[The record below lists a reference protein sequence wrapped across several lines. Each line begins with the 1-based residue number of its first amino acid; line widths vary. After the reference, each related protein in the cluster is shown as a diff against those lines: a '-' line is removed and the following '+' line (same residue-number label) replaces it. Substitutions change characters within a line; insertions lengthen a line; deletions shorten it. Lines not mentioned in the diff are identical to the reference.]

1 MTARPMPAPP
11 TDSDPER
18 RTRIRTRLSQLGQ
31 GPAALFHDLCLLLD
45 EDLGMATRPMLVSHL
60 LRELESSVRE
70 VLLPRRADTPD
81 TDPEPASTEHPV
93 LVALRMLGGE
103 ALCALG
109 LKQTGPGEAAEAEP
123 ERASAGS
130 THRREIS
137 EVLGA
142 LGIDP
147 DGSVGTAWRKV
158 AADQHALAHRTN
170 LAAPRQL
177 EGRVSDHVER
187 GMIFLDAVL
196 DAFDARFLD
205 LIDRLEK
212 LAATPAPTKKD
223 ATRLLKEF
231 PQDLVTA
238 EQFFDGLVNAAW
250 LGPLNSVKFFS
261 DPPAPE
267 VDRDAGRVSFVRWPA
282 SAYLARVAT
291 DDPATALQVARAIPA
306 TDNPYVHLDLVAVAS
321 SVPAVKAVQLVPT
334 LTRALEGPYLWLP
347 DRYANLALHLAREQQ
362 TQAAMKLLTALLAAG
377 FGPDAKLADEDS
389 AHLLQT
395 FNDDLADHLGTA
407 WLHLL
412 ADALATSLGS
422 AEQAQH
428 RHGRDQSAF
437 WLPLLSATP
446 DIIHATP
453 PTRLA
458 IALRDAAERLVTA
471 APATAKEILGLL
483 HARPWAIFR
492 RLRLHLIT
500 RHTDALTEDA
510 AAALADP
517 AVRED
522 IALEREWL
530 TLAAAFAD
538 RLSQKQQQALL
549 DAVDQGPD
557 TARWSNDHEQRTG
570 QPLAPERLKAVAD
583 LWQRDCYSA
592 LGAILRP
599 AQRERLTALEMTYGR
614 ARPVDEPPFR
624 VLPITTTPPEAE
636 PGSLAELSAR
646 ELVERAK
653 SWTPQ
658 PNDFGGTNQFALAS
672 RLREAVTAQAA
683 RYSADA
689 ATFADL
695 DDLYLLQV
703 LYGFQT
709 AARREPIDWAGPLAL
724 ATEATRRT
732 ASTHAHELH
741 REAANLVA
749 QAIAHPLNSAQ
760 PADADALWSTLTTVL
775 VSPDTP
781 TPAAD
786 PGSFLNDA
794 RAQSLRAAVTWAR
807 WRRHTDAD
815 TSPLFRLLD
824 RLLDDVPL
832 PGSDGPQIQA
842 AVLGGLVPQL
852 AYLNPKWTADRA
864 LPLLSTGEHAVH
876 AWHTYLAA
884 PLYQPAAEQLLD
896 LYRAHAA
903 QTEMH
908 GDDRSPGQRLALGR
922 HILGLHLGGTF
933 DLDGNDSPVPIYYRG
948 SSSAVLKQLAT
959 SVGAGV
965 DNLSDQALPRLQA
978 WWAWRLHA
986 VTAAVEPAARTEL
999 IDTLP
1004 ALATSGRLP
1013 DPWILQQF
1021 RDLLH
1026 ASGELRPDS
1035 TTFTY
1040 LTRVTADHTDLVLLL
1055 LKDWIM
1061 TLGPYDQMPRFR
1073 EADLRAV
1080 LRTGLADPQH
1090 TPLATDIIN
1099 RAATRGHSQFRALLH
1114 DPAPETKAP
1123 LDSGPGAS

>member
-1 MTARPMPAPP
+1 MTARPMLAPP
-11 TDSDPER
+11 TDSDAER
-18 RTRIRTRLSQLGQ
+18 RTRIRARLSQFGQ

-45 EDLGMATRPMLVSHL
+45 EDLGMATQSMMVSHL

-70 VLLPRRADTPD
+70 VLLPRPVGTVDE
-81 TDPEPASTEHPV
+81 DPEPASTEHPV
-93 LVALRMLGGE
+93 LVALRLLGGE
-103 ALCALG
+103 VLCAVG
-109 LKQTGPGEAAEAEP
+109 WKKTGPGETPEGEP

-158 AADQHALAHRTN
+158 AGDQHALAHRSN

-205 LIDRLEK
+205 LVDRLEK

-238 EQFFDGLVNAAW
+238 ERFFDGLVNASW
-250 LGPLNSVKFFS
+250 LGPLNSVKLFS

-267 VDRDAGRVSFVRWPA
+267 VDRDAGRISFVRWPA

-291 DDPATALQVARAIPA
+291 DDPATALHIARAIPA

-321 SVPAVKAVQLVPT
+321 SVPAAKAVQLVPT

-362 TQAAMKLLTALLAAG
+362 TQAAVKLLAALLAAG
-377 FGPDAKLADEDS
+377 FGPDAKLAEEDS
-389 AHLLQT
+389 AHLLHT
-395 FNDDLADHLGTA
+395 FNDDFADHLGTA
-407 WLHLL
+407 WLRLL
-412 ADALATSLGS
+412 ADALATSLGP
-422 AEQAQH
+422 AEQAQQ
-428 RHGRDQSAF
+428 RRGLDQSAF

-453 PTRLA
+453 LTRLA

-471 APATAKEILGLL
+471 APATAEEILGLL
-483 HARPWAIFR
+483 DARPWAIFR

-500 RHTDALTEDA
+500 RHADALPGGA

-530 TLAAAFAD
+530 ALAAAFAG
-538 RLSQKQQQALL
+538 RLSQEQQEALL
-549 DAVDQGPD
+549 GAVEQGPD
-557 TARWSNDHEQRTG
+557 TARWSRDHEQRTG
-570 QPLAPERLKAVAD
+570 EPLAPERVRAVAD

-624 VLPITTTPPEAE
+624 VVPIITTPPEAE
-636 PGSLAELSAR
+636 PGPLAELSVR

-653 SWTPQ
+653 SWIPQ

-672 RLREAVTAQAA
+672 RLGEAVAAQAA

-689 ATFADL
+689 AAFAEL

-724 ATEATRRT
+724 AAEATRRSG
-732 ASTHAHELH
+732 STHAHELH
-741 REAANLVA
+741 REAANMVA
-749 QAIAHPLNSAQ
+749 QAIAHPVNPAE
-760 PADADALWSTLTTVL
+760 PADADTLWSTLSAVL
-775 VSPDTP
+775 ASPDTP
-781 TPAAD
+781 PPAPD
-786 PGSFLNDA
+786 TGSFLNDA
-794 RAQSLRAAVTWAR
+794 RAQSLRAAVTWAL
-807 WRRHTDAD
+807 WRRHSDAD

-832 PGSDGPQIQA
+832 PNSDGPQIQA

-852 AYLNPKWTADRA
+852 AYLDPKWTANRA
-864 LPLLSTGEHAVH
+864 LPLLSTGEHAVC
-876 AWHTYLAA
+876 AWHAYLDA
-884 PLYQPAAEQLLD
+884 PPYRPAAEQVLD
-896 LYRAHAA
+896 LYRDHAA
-903 QTEMH
+903 QTEAH
-908 GDDRSPGQRLALGR
+908 GDNRSEGQRLALGR
-922 HILGLHLGGTF
+922 HILDLYLDGTF
-933 DLDGNDSPVPIYYRG
+933 ELDGNDSPVPIYYQR
-948 SSSAVLKQLAT
+948 SSSATLKHLAT

-965 DNLSDQALPRLQA
+965 NNLSDQALPRMQA
-978 WWAWRLHA
+978 WWAWRLNA
-986 VTAAVEPAARTEL
+986 ATAAVEPAARTEL
-999 IDTLP
+999 TDTLP
-1004 ALATSGRLP
+1004 ALAASGRLP

-1021 RDLLH
+1021 RDLLR

-1061 TLGPYDQMPRFR
+1061 TLGPYDPMPRFR
-1073 EADLRAV
+1073 EADLRAL
-1080 LRTGLADPQH
+1080 LRTALADPQH

-1114 DPAPETKAP
+1114 APAPETEATP
-1123 LDSGPGAS
+1123 